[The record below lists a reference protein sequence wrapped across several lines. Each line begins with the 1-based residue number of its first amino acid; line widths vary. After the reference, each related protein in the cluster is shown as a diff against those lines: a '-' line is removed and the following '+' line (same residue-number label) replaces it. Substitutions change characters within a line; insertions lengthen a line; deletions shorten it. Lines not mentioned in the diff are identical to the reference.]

1 MLLYEQLN
9 IIQEQLN
16 RDNAN
21 EFVETLIMQ
30 YANSV
35 ENISELLSFIPK
47 IADKQLKIK
56 HQHIH
61 DYAWAYQLM
70 LGERCIYPIAQRKSR
85 SRKKYNPDFPTLLY
99 GCKVHFPDGNCNGR
113 SQAEKEFF
121 TEFIQMVKNKIGF
134 DYENKDD
141 WNWICN
147 IANCR
152 EWMLKVIKQNV
163 DDEFIEPEI
172 KLNKVF
178 R

>member
-1 MLLYEQLN
+1 MLSYEQLN

-61 DYAWAYQLM
+61 GYA
-70 LGERCIYPIAQRKSR
+70 
-85 SRKKYNPDFPTLLY
+85 
-99 GCKVHFPDGNCNGR
+99 
-113 SQAEKEFF
+113 
-121 TEFIQMVKNKIGF
+121 
-134 DYENKDD
+134 
-141 WNWICN
+141 
-147 IANCR
+147 
-152 EWMLKVIKQNV
+152 
-163 DDEFIEPEI
+163 
-172 KLNKVF
+172 
-178 R
+178 